1 MWSYIKGSQKYEPDS
16 HIPRHSTHL
25 ASGNISMK
33 ESMAPFSGGNPIS
46 EKDIPKLYIQEYRG
60 NKRIFHIAENIH
72 KNFNWLR
79 RWALANAPLEEKP
92 HIPIEEINIP
102 DLGTEIF
109 EEVRESYQKE
119 KKLYILTLNILI
131 V

>member
-1 MWSYIKGSQKYEPDS
+1 
-16 HIPRHSTHL
+16 
-25 ASGNISMK
+25 MK
-33 ESMAPFSGGNPIS
+33 ESMAPFSGETPIS
-46 EKDIPKLYIQEYRG
+46 EKDIPKLCIQELRG
-60 NKRIFHIAENIH
+60 NKRIFHIAANIH

-79 RWALANAPLEEKP
+79 RWALANAPYNPAYVPLEEKP
-92 HIPIEEINIP
+92 HIPIEELNIP